1 MLTPIEKAEQI
12 VDKYYKLK
20 SMKLSDYSIV
30 YYPFAKLAA
39 LAEVDA
45 LIEWSK
51 QWVDEEI
58 LAPALIYL
66 ENVKKEIEKL

>member
-1 MLTPIEKAEQI
+1 MTPREMAEQI

-39 LAEVDA
+39 LAEVDG

-51 QWVDEEI
+51 QWIDEEM
-58 LAPALIYL
+58 LTPALIYL

>member
-1 MLTPIEKAEQI
+1 MTPKEMAVEL

-39 LAEVDA
+39 LAEVDG

-51 QWVDEEI
+51 QWVDEE
-58 LAPALIYL
+58 LLTPALIYL